1 MGFAAL
7 THPNGVTWVAFSSSQ
22 ASKQGPSRASKQGR
36 EELTMMNRR
45 QFLST
50 TVAAAATLVHAPSAF
65 AQMSYELIIKGGR
78 VIDPSVGLDAT
89 RDVAIAGGKIAAV
102 EPNITAGAADTIDA
116 RGKIVAPGLIDIH
129 THAGRSKEGPPIC
142 LQDGVTCWV
151 DAGSGGADNMDE
163 VAAVARGAPQI
174 GRCLV
179 NIARTGIAPGGEL
192 HDLSRANVDLARG
205 AISRNRDVVIGV
217 KARLSA
223 NVTGPNDLEA
233 LRRAQAAAGDL
244 PVMIHVGQNYSP
256 LRVLLAFLKRGDIVT
271 HIYAPGPHSLLDER
285 GRLFPEVLAA
295 RRRGI
300 IFDFGNGVVDH
311 FDWDTVEKAT
321 KQDFWPDT
329 FSTDWNVMSRT
340 TGVVDLPNVMSKFI
354 MFGMPLSQI
363 IAAATTNAA
372 RVFPSFDDRGTLN
385 AGAPADVAIMEPR
398 EGTFEFLDNYKGTRV
413 GRQRLF
419 PIATVLAGKSVPRT

>member
-1 MGFAAL
+1 
-7 THPNGVTWVAFSSSQ
+7 
-22 ASKQGPSRASKQGR
+22 
-36 EELTMMNRR
+36 MMNRR
-45 QFLST
+45 QFIC
-50 TVAAAATLVHAPSAF
+50 AAAAGAALLARVPQALAAT
-65 AQMSYELIIKGGR
+65 YDLIIRGGR
-78 VIDPSVGLDAT
+78 VIDPSAGIDGT

-102 EPNITAGAADTIDA
+102 DANIAGDATETIDA

-129 THAGRSKEGPPIC
+129 THAGRSKEGPPMC
-142 LQDGVTCWV
+142 LQDGVTGWV
-151 DAGSGGADNMDE
+151 DAGSGGADNMDAI
-163 VAAVARGAPQI
+163 AAVARGAPQI

-179 NIARTGIAPGGEL
+179 NIARTGVAPGGEL
-192 HDLSRANVDLARG
+192 NDLSRADVDLARG
-205 AISRNRDVVIGV
+205 AIARNRDVVIGV

-223 NVTGPNDLEA
+223 VVTGPNDLEA

-256 LRVLLAFLKRGDIVT
+256 LRTLLAMLKRGDIVT

-285 GRLFPEVLAA
+285 GRLYPEVMAA

-354 MFGMPLSQI
+354 MFGMPLNQI
-363 IAAATTNAA
+363 IAAATSNAA

-385 AGAPADVAIMEPR
+385 VGAPADVAILELR
-398 EGTFEFLDNYKGTRV
+398 DGTFEFVDNYKGTRT

-419 PIATVLAGKSVPRT
+419 PSATVLAGKAVPRT